1 MKIYLIRHTAVDVP
15 EGMCYGQT
23 DVPLKASF
31 EVESKFVQVKIKDIV
46 PDVVFSSPLS
56 RCCLLTASCGF
67 ENPVLDSRLKELN
80 FGDWEGK
87 QWNEIDMS
95 IWKENWINPATP
107 HGESFQE
114 MYQRVSSFFD
124 ELKNK
129 NYKSVLVFTHGGV
142 ISCAR
147 VYFGQTSLGHAFDIK
162 TRYGE
167 VVKFQFEDN
176 M

>member
-1 MKIYLIRHTAVDVP
+1 MKIYLIRHTAVAVP

-46 PDVVFSSPLS
+46 PDAIFSSPLS
-56 RCCLLTASCGF
+56 RCCLLTVSCGF

-87 QWNEIDMS
+87 QWNEIDMA
-95 IWKENWINPATP
+95 IWEEDWINPSTP

-147 VYFGQTSLGHAFDIK
+147 VYFGQTSLAHAFDIK